1 MTRRMLIIH
10 PKPNPP
16 ANRPIAHNINITKIT
31 SQNRLSPSLL
41 ELSSYPF
48 LATEINDETPIKCA
62 EALTDVPGCSLTE
75 VRGGVM
81 CPAFFRVVVI
91 VAPETF
97 PVDLIEEF
105 AIIAGSA
112 KTPLCANEV
121 AVSGILIFS
130 TATEVMSLLL
140 PLSIK

>member
-41 ELSSYPF
+41 ELSSYPL
-48 LATEINDETPIKCA
+48 LATEINDETPITCA
-62 EALTDVPGCSLTE
+62 QALTDVPGCSLKE

-81 CPAFFRVVVI
+81 CPAFFRDVII

-97 PVDLIEEF
+97 PIEFIEEF
-105 AIIAGSA
+105 AVIAGSV
-112 KTPLCANEV
+112 KTPVWVNEV

-130 TATEVMSLLL
+130 TAT
-140 PLSIK
+140 